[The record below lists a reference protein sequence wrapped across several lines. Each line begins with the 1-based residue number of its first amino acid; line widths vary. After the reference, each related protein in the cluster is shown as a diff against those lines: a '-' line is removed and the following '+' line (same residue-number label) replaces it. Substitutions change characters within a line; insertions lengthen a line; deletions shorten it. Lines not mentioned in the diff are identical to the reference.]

1 MSANSNDEIDLG
13 LIFRKIRE
21 GFRSL
26 LVLGYQGVQ
35 FIFKYWIALLII
47 IIGGAVAGH
56 YWQKSKKADKLA
68 TLIVQTNFD
77 STSYVYSALELLN
90 RKNLQGD
97 YAFMSEYGFNTETPE
112 LSDVVIEPIVNIM
125 ELMGKSETNDRNL
138 EQYLAQSDFEEDILL
153 SEVFFTEYKYHKI
166 YIFTTSDGNQE
177 TIDKVLAYLNSNEV
191 YLKAKDIVVEETKL
205 RIVRNDTS
213 ISKIDA
219 VFDEYVGKADP
230 QQVAPI
236 PSQIYFKTQT
246 NNNLHQLITSKSELI
261 QENEDLKRE
270 LIKYENVVS
279 LLNKPVL
286 HFTFSNW
293 DRKTLLVPI
302 ALLFLFVSCFV
313 LRGMYLKGKEYSEK
327 QN

>member
-21 GFRSL
+21 AFRGL
-26 LVLGYQGVQ
+26 LVMGYKTVQ
-35 FIFKYWIALLII
+35 FVLKYWIALLII

-56 YWQKSKKADKLA
+56 FWQKSNKADKLA

-77 STSYVYSALELLN
+77 STSYVYNALELLN

-97 YAFMSEYGFNTETPE
+97 KVFLSKYGFNTETPE
-112 LSDVVIEPIVNIM
+112 LSEVVIEPIVNIM

-153 SEVFFTEYKYHKI
+153 SEVFYTEYKYHKI

-191 YLKAKDIVVEETKL
+191 YIKAKEIVLEETKL

-219 VFDEYVGKADP
+219 VFDEYVGKVNP
-230 QQVAPI
+230 QQVDPI
-236 PSQIYFKTQT
+236 PSQIYFKSQT
-246 NNNLHQLITSKSELI
+246 NNNLHQLITTKNELI

-270 LIKYENVVS
+270 LVKYDDVVS

-293 DRKTLLVPI
+293 DRKSILVPI
-302 ALLFLFVSCFV
+302 ALLFLFVAFFIMK
-313 LRGMYLKGKEYSEK
+313 GMYLKGKEYSEK